1 MYLINLITFSIWT
14 TAADKIQ
21 SVEKKINEPK
31 QNFFKNWTYLSD
43 KQTKKT
49 KQKLIK

>member
-31 QNFFKNWTYLSD
+31 QNLLRIEHILVTS
-43 KQTKKT
+43 KQR
-49 KQKLIK
+49 KLNKS